1 MENLQY
7 VQKKMTMSFNRKY
20 TSDITYSFLFLSNIY
35 YLQYKTSLH
44 TRSSH
49 SVTANTKQSLHID
62 ANHSYSPIQNK
73 FLNTRAAVIRFKH
86 TQYEHVESEKARM
99 YNTEHF
105 SEIRSIECMYS
116 V

>member
-1 MENLQY
+1 MQ
-7 VQKKMTMSFNRKY
+7 
-20 TSDITYSFLFLSNIY
+20 ITQLLSI
-35 YLQYKTSLH
+35 
-44 TRSSH
+44 
-49 SVTANTKQSLHID
+49 TKQ
-62 ANHSYSPIQNK
+62 
-73 FLNTRAAVIRFKH
+73 FLNARAAVIQFKH

>member
-20 TSDITYSFLFLSNIY
+20 TSDVTYSFLFPSNIY
-35 YLQYKTSLH
+35 YLQISSRQYKTSLH
-44 TRSSH
+44 TRCSH
-49 SVTANTKQSLHID
+49 SVTANTKQSLHTYTQTTQLLP
-62 ANHSYSPIQNK
+62 NTKQ
-73 FLNTRAAVIRFKH
+73 FLNTRAAVFQFKH

-105 SEIRSIECMYS
+105 SEI
-116 V
+116 